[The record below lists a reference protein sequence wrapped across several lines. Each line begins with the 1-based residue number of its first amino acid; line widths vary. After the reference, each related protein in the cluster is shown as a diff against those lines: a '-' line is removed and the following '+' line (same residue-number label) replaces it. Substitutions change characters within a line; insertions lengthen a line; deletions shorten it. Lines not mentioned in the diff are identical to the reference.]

1 MNYQDFMNTLRKM
14 DKRSS
19 QWFVRHFYVI
29 FFEIIL
35 VIVFFLFFVLT
46 INVLNTAA
54 DAQSR
59 TAVEQLLVN
68 QSLIGLLCLFLLL
81 LNSFWILFMFS
92 GILRQ
97 SNILKNIDFNLSR
110 RGSDRRNRDD
120 DN

>member
-1 MNYQDFMNTLRKM
+1 MNYQDFMNNLRKF

-35 VIVFFLFFVLT
+35 VVVFFLFFVLT

-54 DAQSR
+54 DAR
-59 TAVEQLLVN
+59 TRTTVEQLLVN
-68 QSLIGLLCLFLLL
+68 QSLIGLIVLFLLL

-92 GILRQ
+92 SILRQ
-97 SNILKNIDFNLSR
+97 SNILRNIDFNLSR
-110 RGSDRRNRDD
+110 RGSDRRND

>member
-1 MNYQDFMNTLRKM
+1 MNSLRKL

-19 QWFVRHFYVI
+19 QWFVRHFYVL
-29 FFEIIL
+29 FFEVIL
-35 VIVFFLFFVLT
+35 VVVFFLFFVVT
-46 INVLNTAA
+46 INVLNTAS
-54 DAQSR
+54 DAHSHS
-59 TAVEQLLVN
+59 TIEQLIYN
-68 QSLIGLLCLFLLL
+68 QSIIGLLVLFLLL

-110 RGSDRRNRDD
+110 RGSDRRND

>member
-1 MNYQDFMNTLRKM
+1 MNFQDFMNSVKKL

-35 VIVFFLFFVLT
+35 VVVFFLFFVVT
-46 INVLNTAA
+46 INTLNTAA
-54 DAQSR
+54 DARYR
-59 TAVEQLLVN
+59 TGVEQLLIN
-68 QSLIGLLCLFLLL
+68 QSIIGLLVLFLLL

-110 RGSDRRNRDD
+110 RGSDRRND

>member
-1 MNYQDFMNTLRKM
+1 MNFQDFMNSVKKL

-35 VIVFFLFFVLT
+35 VVVFFLFFVVT
-46 INVLNTAA
+46 INTLNTAA
-54 DAQSR
+54 DARYR
-59 TAVEQLLVN
+59 TGVEQLLIN
-68 QSLIGLLCLFLLL
+68 QSIIGLLVLFLLL

-110 RGSDRRNRDD
+110 RGADRRND